1 MKNTIIY
8 NHLQNLINASLIIG
22 LSITIVGYAQESIVD
37 PSPVVLPGH
46 RYDLPATLITASEI
60 EEQKQQMLI
69 NEDLDVPMAM
79 VKMGG
84 GSDIYQVGVSL
95 VTRQKGQA
103 NTNYAVHDDVSEVYY
118 VVEGKGRISVGGT
131 IEDWERRPIS
141 VWNGPGSRGTISN
154 GAIDMTIEKGDVL
167 IIPAG
172 TPHKWILSEELTS
185 YVVVRADPD
194 AVTPLIDFDPT
205 EFVAPEL

>member
-8 NHLQNLINASLIIG
+8 NHLQNLINAFLIIG

-46 RYDLPATLITASEI
+46 RYALPATLITASEI

-185 YVVVRADPD
+185 YVVVRGDPD

>member
-1 MKNTIIY
+1 VKNTNIY
-8 NHLQNLINASLIIG
+8 KYLHYFFNISRAIG
-22 LSITIVGYAQESIVD
+22 LSVVIVGYAQEPAVD
-37 PSPVVLPGH
+37 SSPVVLPGH
-46 RYDLPATLITASEI
+46 RYDLPATLIKANEI

-69 NEDLDVPMAM
+69 NEDLDVPMVM

-84 GSDIYQVGVSL
+84 GSDVYQVGVSL

-131 IEDWERRPIS
+131 IDDWERRPIS
-141 VWNGPGSRGTISN
+141 VWNGLGSRGTTAS
-154 GAIDMTIEKGDVL
+154 GATDMTIEKGDVL

-185 YVVVRADPD
+185 YVVVRGDPD

-205 EFVAPEL
+205 QFVAPEL

>member
-8 NHLQNLINASLIIG
+8 NHLQNLINVPLIIG

-185 YVVVRADPD
+185 YVVVRGDPD

>member
-1 MKNTIIY
+1 VKNTNIY
-8 NHLQNLINASLIIG
+8 KYLHYFFNISLAIG
-22 LSITIVGYAQESIVD
+22 LSVVIVGYAQEPAADS
-37 PSPVVLPGH
+37 SPVVLPGH
-46 RYDLPATLITASEI
+46 RYDLPATLIKANEI

-69 NEDLDVPMAM
+69 NEDLDVPMVM

-84 GSDIYQVGVSL
+84 GSDVYQVGVSL

-131 IEDWERRPIS
+131 IDDWERRPIS
-141 VWNGPGSRGTISN
+141 VWNGLGSRGTTAS
-154 GAIDMTIEKGDVL
+154 GATDMTIEKGDVL

-185 YVVVRADPD
+185 YVVVRGDPD

-205 EFVAPEL
+205 QFVAPEL

>member
-1 MKNTIIY
+1 M
-8 NHLQNLINASLIIG
+8 
-22 LSITIVGYAQESIVD
+22 VGYTQEPAAD
-37 PSPVVLPGH
+37 PSPVALPGH
-46 RYDLPATLITASEI
+46 RYDLPATLITANQI
-60 EEQKQQMLI
+60 EEQKHQMLI

-84 GSDIYQVGVSL
+84 GSNIYQVGVSL
-95 VTRQKGQA
+95 VTRQQGQA
-103 NTNYAVHDDVSEVYY
+103 NANYAVHDDVSEVYY

-131 IEDWERRPIS
+131 IDDWERRPTS
-141 VWNGPGSRGTISN
+141 VWNGLGSRGATSS

-185 YVVVRADPD
+185 YVVVRGDPD

-205 EFVAPEL
+205 QFVAPAL

>member
-1 MKNTIIY
+1 VKNTNIY
-8 NHLQNLINASLIIG
+8 KYLNYFFNISLAIG
-22 LSITIVGYAQESIVD
+22 LSVVIVGYAQEPAVD
-37 PSPVVLPGH
+37 SSPVVLPGH
-46 RYDLPATLITASEI
+46 RYDLPATLIKANEI

-69 NEDLDVPMAM
+69 NEDLDVPMVM

-84 GSDIYQVGVSL
+84 GSDVYQVGVSL

-131 IEDWERRPIS
+131 IDDWERRPIS
-141 VWNGPGSRGTISN
+141 VWNGLGSRGTTAS
-154 GAIDMTIEKGDVL
+154 GATDMTIEKGDVL

-185 YVVVRADPD
+185 YVVVRGDPD

-205 EFVAPEL
+205 QFVAPEL

>member
-1 MKNTIIY
+1 VKNTNIY
-8 NHLQNLINASLIIG
+8 KYLHYFFNISLSIG
-22 LSITIVGYAQESIVD
+22 LSVVIVGYAQEPAVD
-37 PSPVVLPGH
+37 SSPVVLPGH
-46 RYDLPATLITASEI
+46 RYDLPATLIKANEI

-69 NEDLDVPMAM
+69 NEDLDVPMVM

-84 GSDIYQVGVSL
+84 GSDVYQVGVSL

-131 IEDWERRPIS
+131 IDDWERRPIS
-141 VWNGPGSRGTISN
+141 VWNGLGSRGTTAS
-154 GAIDMTIEKGDVL
+154 GATDMTIEKGDVL

-185 YVVVRADPD
+185 YVVVRGDPD

-205 EFVAPEL
+205 QFVAPEL

>member
-1 MKNTIIY
+1 MKNINIY
-8 NHLQNLINASLIIG
+8 KYLHYFFNISLAIG
-22 LSITIVGYAQESIVD
+22 LSVVIVGYAQEPAVD
-37 PSPVVLPGH
+37 SSPVVLPGH
-46 RYDLPATLITASEI
+46 RYDLPATLIKANEI

-69 NEDLDVPMAM
+69 NEDLDVPMVM

-84 GSDIYQVGVSL
+84 GSDVYQVGVSL

-131 IEDWERRPIS
+131 IDDWERRPIS
-141 VWNGPGSRGTISN
+141 VWNGLGSRGTTAS
-154 GAIDMTIEKGDVL
+154 GATDMTIEKGDVL

-185 YVVVRADPD
+185 YVVVRGDPD

-205 EFVAPEL
+205 QFVAPEL

>member
-8 NHLQNLINASLIIG
+8 NHLQNLINAFLIIG

-141 VWNGPGSRGTISN
+141 VSSGPGSRGTISN

-185 YVVVRADPD
+185 YVGVRGDPD

>member
-8 NHLQNLINASLIIG
+8 NHLQNLINAFLIIG

-131 IEDWERRPIS
+131 IEDWERRPLS

-185 YVVVRADPD
+185 YVVVRGDPD

>member
-1 MKNTIIY
+1 VKNINIY
-8 NHLQNLINASLIIG
+8 KYLHYFFNISLAIG
-22 LSITIVGYAQESIVD
+22 LSVVIVGYAQEPAADS
-37 PSPVVLPGH
+37 SPVVLPGH
-46 RYDLPATLITASEI
+46 RYDLPATLIKANEI

-69 NEDLDVPMAM
+69 NEDLDVPMVM

-84 GSDIYQVGVSL
+84 GSDVYQVGVSL

-131 IEDWERRPIS
+131 IDDWERRPIS
-141 VWNGPGSRGTISN
+141 VWNGLGSRGTTAS
-154 GAIDMTIEKGDVL
+154 GATDMTIEKGDVL

-185 YVVVRADPD
+185 YVVVRGDPD

-205 EFVAPEL
+205 QFVAPEL

>member
-185 YVVVRADPD
+185 YVVVRGDPD

>member
-8 NHLQNLINASLIIG
+8 NHLQNLINVPLIIG

-154 GAIDMTIEKGDVL
+154 GAIDMIIEKGDVL

-185 YVVVRADPD
+185 YIVVRGDPD

>member
-1 MKNTIIY
+1 MKNTILY
-8 NHLQNLINASLIIG
+8 NHLQNLINAFLIIG

-185 YVVVRADPD
+185 YVVVRGDPD

>member
-1 MKNTIIY
+1 VKNTNIY
-8 NHLQNLINASLIIG
+8 KYLHYFFNISLAIG
-22 LSITIVGYAQESIVD
+22 LSVVIVGYAQEPAVD
-37 PSPVVLPGH
+37 SSPVVLPGH
-46 RYDLPATLITASEI
+46 RYDLPATLIKANEI

-69 NEDLDVPMAM
+69 NEDLDVPMVM

-84 GSDIYQVGVSL
+84 GSDVYQVGVSL

-131 IEDWERRPIS
+131 IDDWERRPIS
-141 VWNGPGSRGTISN
+141 VWNGLGSRGTTAS
-154 GAIDMTIEKGDVL
+154 GATDMTIEKGDVL

-185 YVVVRADPD
+185 YVVVRGDPD

-205 EFVAPEL
+205 QFVAPEL

>member
-1 MKNTIIY
+1 VKNINIY
-8 NHLQNLINASLIIG
+8 KYLHYFFNISLAIG
-22 LSITIVGYAQESIVD
+22 LSVVIVGYAQEPAVD
-37 PSPVVLPGH
+37 SSPVVLPGH
-46 RYDLPATLITASEI
+46 RYDLPATLIKANEI

-69 NEDLDVPMAM
+69 NEDLDVPMVM

-84 GSDIYQVGVSL
+84 GSDVYQVGVSL

-131 IEDWERRPIS
+131 IDDWERRPIS
-141 VWNGPGSRGTISN
+141 VWNGLGSRGTTAS
-154 GAIDMTIEKGDVL
+154 GATDMTIEKGDVL

-185 YVVVRADPD
+185 YVVVRGDPD

-205 EFVAPEL
+205 QFVAPEL

>member
-8 NHLQNLINASLIIG
+8 NHLQNLINAFLIIG

-84 GSDIYQVGVSL
+84 SSDIYQVGVSL

-154 GAIDMTIEKGDVL
+154 GAIDMIIEKGDVL

-185 YVVVRADPD
+185 YIVVRGDPD

>member
-84 GSDIYQVGVSL
+84 SSDIYQVGVSL

-154 GAIDMTIEKGDVL
+154 GAIDMIIEKGDVL

>member
-8 NHLQNLINASLIIG
+8 NHLQNLINVPLIIG

-84 GSDIYQVGVSL
+84 SSDIYQVGVSL

-154 GAIDMTIEKGDVL
+154 GAIDMIIEKGDVL

-185 YVVVRADPD
+185 YVVVRGDPD

>member
-154 GAIDMTIEKGDVL
+154 GAIDMIIEKGDVL

-185 YVVVRADPD
+185 YIVVRGDPD

>member
-1 MKNTIIY
+1 MKNTIVY
-8 NHLQNLINASLIIG
+8 KYLYYFFNVSLMVG
-22 LSITIVGYAQESIVD
+22 LSTTTIGYTQESSVD

-185 YVVVRADPD
+185 YVVVRGDPD

-205 EFVAPEL
+205 QFVAPKL

>member
-8 NHLQNLINASLIIG
+8 NHLQNLINVPLIIG

-185 YVVVRADPD
+185 YIVVRGDPD

>member
-1 MKNTIIY
+1 MKNTIVY
-8 NHLQNLINASLIIG
+8 KYLYYFFNVSLMVG
-22 LSITIVGYAQESIVD
+22 LSTTTIGYTQESSVD

-185 YVVVRADPD
+185 YVVVRGDPD

-205 EFVAPEL
+205 QFVAPEL

>member
-8 NHLQNLINASLIIG
+8 NHLQNLINAFLIIG

-84 GSDIYQVGVSL
+84 GSDIYQVGGSL

-185 YVVVRADPD
+185 YVVVRGDPD

>member
-1 MKNTIIY
+1 MKNTNIY
-8 NHLQNLINASLIIG
+8 KYLHYFFNISLAIG
-22 LSITIVGYAQESIVD
+22 LSVVIVGYAQEPAADS
-37 PSPVVLPGH
+37 SPVVLPGH
-46 RYDLPATLITASEI
+46 RYDLPATLIKANEI

-69 NEDLDVPMAM
+69 NEDLDVPMVM

-84 GSDIYQVGVSL
+84 GSDVYQVGVSL

-131 IEDWERRPIS
+131 IDDWERRPIS
-141 VWNGPGSRGTISN
+141 VWNGLGSRGTTAS
-154 GAIDMTIEKGDVL
+154 GATDMTIEKGDVL

-185 YVVVRADPD
+185 YVVVRGDPD

-205 EFVAPEL
+205 QFVAPEL

>member
-8 NHLQNLINASLIIG
+8 NHLQNLINVPLIIG

-84 GSDIYQVGVSL
+84 SSDIYQVGVSL

-154 GAIDMTIEKGDVL
+154 GAIDMSIEKGDVL

>member
-1 MKNTIIY
+1 MKNINIY
-8 NHLQNLINASLIIG
+8 KYLHYFFNISLAIG
-22 LSITIVGYAQESIVD
+22 LSVVIVGYAQEPAVD
-37 PSPVVLPGH
+37 SSPVVLPGH
-46 RYDLPATLITASEI
+46 RYDLPATLIKANEI

-69 NEDLDVPMAM
+69 NEDLDVPMVM

-84 GSDIYQVGVSL
+84 GSDVYQVGVSL

-131 IEDWERRPIS
+131 IDDWERRPIS
-141 VWNGPGSRGTISN
+141 VWNGLGSRGATAS
-154 GAIDMTIEKGDVL
+154 GATDMTIEKGDVL

-185 YVVVRADPD
+185 YVVVRGDPD

-205 EFVAPEL
+205 QFVAPEL

>member
-8 NHLQNLINASLIIG
+8 RCLYYFFNVSLTVG
-22 LSITIVGYAQESIVD
+22 LGITTVGYTQESSVD

-185 YVVVRADPD
+185 YVVVRGDPD

-205 EFVAPEL
+205 QFVAPEL

>member
-8 NHLQNLINASLIIG
+8 NHLQNLINAFLIIG

-185 YVVVRADPD
+185 YVVVRGDPD

-205 EFVAPEL
+205 KFVAPEL

>member
-1 MKNTIIY
+1 MKNTNIY
-8 NHLQNLINASLIIG
+8 KYLHYFFNISLSIG
-22 LSITIVGYAQESIVD
+22 LSVVIVGYAQEPAVD
-37 PSPVVLPGH
+37 SSPVVLPGH
-46 RYDLPATLITASEI
+46 RYDLPATLIKANEI

-69 NEDLDVPMAM
+69 NEDLDVPMVM

-84 GSDIYQVGVSL
+84 GSDVYQVGVSL

-131 IEDWERRPIS
+131 IDDWERRPIS
-141 VWNGPGSRGTISN
+141 VWNGLGSRGTTAS
-154 GAIDMTIEKGDVL
+154 GATDMTIEKGDVL

-185 YVVVRADPD
+185 YVVVRGDPD

-205 EFVAPEL
+205 QFVAPEL

>member
-1 MKNTIIY
+1 MKNINIY
-8 NHLQNLINASLIIG
+8 KYLHYFFNISLSIG
-22 LSITIVGYAQESIVD
+22 LSVVIVGYAQEPAVD
-37 PSPVVLPGH
+37 SSPVVLPGH
-46 RYDLPATLITASEI
+46 RYDLPATLIKANEI

-69 NEDLDVPMAM
+69 NEDLDVPMVM

-84 GSDIYQVGVSL
+84 GSDVYQVGVSL

-131 IEDWERRPIS
+131 IDDWERRPIS
-141 VWNGPGSRGTISN
+141 VWNGLGSRGTTAS
-154 GAIDMTIEKGDVL
+154 GATDMTIEKGDVL

-185 YVVVRADPD
+185 YVVVRGDPD

-205 EFVAPEL
+205 QFVAPEL

>member
-1 MKNTIIY
+1 MKNTNIY
-8 NHLQNLINASLIIG
+8 KYLHYFFNISLAIG
-22 LSITIVGYAQESIVD
+22 LSVVIVGYAQEPAVD
-37 PSPVVLPGH
+37 SSPVVLPGH
-46 RYDLPATLITASEI
+46 RYDLPATLIKANEI

-69 NEDLDVPMAM
+69 NEDLDVPMVM

-84 GSDIYQVGVSL
+84 GSDVYQVGVSL

-131 IEDWERRPIS
+131 IDDWERRPIS
-141 VWNGPGSRGTISN
+141 VWNGLGSRGTTAS
-154 GAIDMTIEKGDVL
+154 GATDMTIEKGDVL

-185 YVVVRADPD
+185 YVVVRGDPD

-205 EFVAPEL
+205 QFVAPEL

>member
-1 MKNTIIY
+1 MKNTNIY
-8 NHLQNLINASLIIG
+8 KYLHYFFNISLSIG
-22 LSITIVGYAQESIVD
+22 LSVVIVGYAQEPAVD
-37 PSPVVLPGH
+37 SSPVVLPGH
-46 RYDLPATLITASEI
+46 RYDLPATLIKANEI

-69 NEDLDVPMAM
+69 NEDLDVPMVM

-84 GSDIYQVGVSL
+84 GSDVYQVGVSL

-131 IEDWERRPIS
+131 IDDWERRPIS
-141 VWNGPGSRGTISN
+141 VWNGLGSRGTTAS
-154 GAIDMTIEKGDVL
+154 GATDMTIEKGDVL

-172 TPHKWILSEELTS
+172 TPHKWLLSEELTS
-185 YVVVRADPD
+185 YVVVRGDPD

-205 EFVAPEL
+205 QFVAPEL

>member
-8 NHLQNLINASLIIG
+8 NHLQNLINVPLIIG

-84 GSDIYQVGVSL
+84 SSDIYQVGVSL

-154 GAIDMTIEKGDVL
+154 GAIDMIIEKGDVL

-185 YVVVRADPD
+185 YIVVRGDPD

>member
-8 NHLQNLINASLIIG
+8 NHLQNLINAFLIIG

-185 YVVVRADPD
+185 YVVVRGDPD

>member
-8 NHLQNLINASLIIG
+8 NHLQNLINVPLIIG

-84 GSDIYQVGVSL
+84 SSDIYQVGVSL

>member
-8 NHLQNLINASLIIG
+8 NHLQNLINAFLIIG

-118 VVEGKGRISVGGT
+118 VV
-131 IEDWERRPIS
+131 
-141 VWNGPGSRGTISN
+141 
-154 GAIDMTIEKGDVL
+154 
-167 IIPAG
+167 
-172 TPHKWILSEELTS
+172 
-185 YVVVRADPD
+185 
-194 AVTPLIDFDPT
+194 
-205 EFVAPEL
+205 